1 MKAGAGKERRRRG
14 AAARSRSVRADAR
27 FLRLAL
33 KLAARGE
40 GETSPNP
47 MVGAVLVRDGRVVG
61 SGYHTRAGAP
71 HAEAMA
77 LGQARGRA
85 RGAALYVNLEPC
97 CHFGRTPPCVDAI
110 VGAGVRAVV
119 ACMRD
124 PDPRVRG
131 KGFRALAAA
140 GVRVRVGLLE
150 REARRLNERFLRRV
164 AAGRPFVT
172 LKAAMSLDGRIAT
185 RTGESKWITSE
196 RARAAARELRRKHD
210 AVMVGVNTVLRDD
223 PRLTAG
229 SARRAEPGGLWRPG
243 PARGVLDGR
252 LRTPPRA
259 RLLRSDGGQPIIV
272 TLPGAPGARR
282 RRLERAG
289 ALVLEAAGRDG
300 RVGVGAALREL
311 GRRGITSV
319 LIEGGSEVLGSALDE
334 RLGDR
339 LVVFVAGR
347 VLGGRGA
354 LPVFGGRGAGRLSQ
368 APRLEDVTVRA
379 IGRDLR
385 VEGRLEFP
393 RRRGG

>member
-1 MKAGAGKERRRRG
+1 
-14 AAARSRSVRADAR
+14 
-27 FLRLAL
+27 
-33 KLAARGE
+33 
-40 GETSPNP
+40 

-71 HAEAMA
+71 HAEAVA
-77 LGQARGRA
+77 LEQAGGRA
-85 RGAALYVNLEPC
+85 RGAVLYVNLEPC
-97 CHFGRTPPCVDAI
+97 CHYGRTPPCVDAI
-110 VGAGVRAVV
+110 VGAGVRGVV

-150 REARRLNERFLRRV
+150 REARRLNERFLKRV

-172 LKAAMSLDGRIAT
+172 LKAGMSLDGRIAT
-185 RTGESKWITSE
+185 RSGESKWITSE
-196 RARAAARELRRKHD
+196 RARAAGRELRRGHD

-223 PRLTAG
+223 PRLTVG
-229 SARRAEPGGLWRPG
+229 SPRRGEERALLRPR
-243 PARGVLDGR
+243 PARVVLDGR

-259 RLLRSDGGQPIIV
+259 RLLQVAGGQPIIL
-272 TLPGAPGARR
+272 TLPGAPGPRR

-289 ALVLEAAGRDG
+289 ALVLEVAGRDG
-300 RVGVGAALREL
+300 RISVGAALREL

-319 LIEGGSEVLGSALDE
+319 LIEGGSELLGSALDE

-347 VLGGRGA
+347 VIGGRRS
-354 LPVFGGRGAGRLSQ
+354 LPVFGGRGAARLRH
-368 APRLEDVTVRA
+368 APRLREITMRTV
-379 IGRDLR
+379 GPDLR

-393 RRRGG
+393 RRGSG